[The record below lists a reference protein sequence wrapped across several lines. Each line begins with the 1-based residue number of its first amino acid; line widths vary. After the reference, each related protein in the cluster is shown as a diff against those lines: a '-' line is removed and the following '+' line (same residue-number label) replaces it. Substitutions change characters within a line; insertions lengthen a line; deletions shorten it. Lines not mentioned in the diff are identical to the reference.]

1 MFTGIVVGEGRVLEL
16 GRRRGGRRISIA
28 PPRGFG
34 RLAAGES
41 VCVSGVCLTALES
54 GRILEADL
62 SEETLRRSTLGGLSE
77 GGGVNLERAL
87 RWGDRLSGHFVMGH
101 VDAVARLLDVSEAG
115 NSWTLR
121 VGIPRGLSRLIAE
134 KGSVALD
141 GVSLTVAGRTARDFT
156 VAMIPETRR
165 RTTLGRA
172 AAGDRLNLEA
182 DIFAR
187 YGRGGAMRRV
197 EAARKR
203 AAGTAGARR

>member
-1 MFTGIVVGEGRVLEL
+1 MFTGIVAGTGRVVSVSP
-16 GRRRGGRRISIA
+16 RRRGRRIDVE

-41 VCVSGVCLTALES
+41 VCVSGVCLTALAA
-54 GRILEADL
+54 GRTLRADL
-62 SEETLRRSTLGGLSE
+62 SAETLRRSTLGALEAGDA
-77 GGGVNLERAL
+77 VNLERAL

-101 VDAVARLLDVSEAG
+101 VDAVASLLDVREDG
-115 NSWTLR
+115 NSWTLTVR
-121 VGIPRGLSRLIAE
+121 IPSGLSRLIAE

-141 GVSLTVAGRTARDFT
+141 GVSLTVASRETRSFT

-172 AAGDRLNLEA
+172 EAGTLLNLEA

-187 YGRGGAMRRV
+187 YGRVGAMRRV
-197 EAARKR
+197 R
-203 AAGTAGARR
+203 TALS